1 MQLWIIWSQ
10 VRKKKKMISFHL
22 FLVAITIAATY
33 SIEVNPKI
41 FINNAEC
48 LVDLSSQLVKGECRL
63 SLENND
69 DKPINSIL
77 YAFEPSIKSHISFIS
92 AHQIFESNRLSLN
105 VKSVKL
111 SGHEDKQ
118 IYQID
123 FNTSRPL
130 RSKGRAPLVVEYV
143 LTNAL
148 YPHPEEITQ
157 KERQLMMFYGNAYFY
172 SPYKSLKSSVKF
184 QTGTRRIEDYTNFN
198 PVSLSSGDITY
209 GPYASLEP
217 FAYSQISLHYDN
229 NSPFLKVTKLTRTIE
244 LSHWGNVAVT
254 EVVDL
259 VHHGAKLKGS
269 FSRYDYQRETNSGIS
284 SVKSFKMYLPA
295 SASSVYYRDVIG
307 NISTSNQRTLLDSVE
322 LDIRPRFPLFGGW
335 KTHYT
340 IGYNVPAYEYLYN
353 SGEDYY
359 LKMRLIDHLYDN
371 MIIEDVTVC
380 IILPEGSTDLDLKTA
395 HPIKR
400 LPDSLHYTYLDTIGR
415 PTVRLQMSN
424 VVESHISDFE
434 LKYKFPKA
442 FMFHEPLIV
451 IVAIYILFLTVIIWV
466 RLDFSIAKDGHS
478 ETRQRISGIISAII
492 HHIERRAS
500 VYNAWDESLN
510 KLKHSKDI
518 SAYNN
523 AAKQIQADYKNE
535 STSINDL
542 GMKLKAESVELSDKL
557 NEVQK
562 AEKNLKELYGQ
573 TQSLY
578 TDKLITGKVGRNQF
592 VDLDS
597 GLKRKKEECQEKIN
611 QLLKSLY

>member
-1 MQLWIIWSQ
+1 
-10 VRKKKKMISFHL
+10 MILLHL
-22 FLVAITIAATY
+22 FLVATTITTSYA
-33 SIEVNPKI
+33 IEINPKI
-41 FINNAEC
+41 FLNNVEC
-48 LVDLSSQLVKGECRL
+48 LVDLSTQIVKGECRL

-69 DKPINSIL
+69 DKPANSVL
-77 YAFEPSIKSHISFIS
+77 YAFEPSIKSHISFVS
-92 AHQIFESNRLSLN
+92 AHQVFESNRLSLN
-105 VKSVKL
+105 VKQVTIP
-111 SGHEDKQ
+111 GHEDKQ
-118 IYQID
+118 FYQID
-123 FNTSRPL
+123 FNASRPL
-130 RSKGRAPLVVEYV
+130 RSKGRAPLVIEYI

-157 KERQLMMFYGNAYFY
+157 KDRQLMMFYGNAYFY
-172 SPYKSLKSSVKF
+172 SPYKSLKSSIKY
-184 QTGTRRIEDYTNFN
+184 QTGTKRIEDYTNFS
-198 PVSLSSGDITY
+198 PVSLSSGDVSY
-209 GPYASLEP
+209 GPHSSQEP
-217 FAYSQISLHYDN
+217 FAYSQISIHYDN
-229 NSPFLKVTKLTRTIE
+229 NTPFLKVTKLTRTIE

-254 EVVDL
+254 EVIDI

-269 FSRYDYQRETNSGIS
+269 FSRYDYQRETNSGMS

-353 SGEDYY
+353 NGDDYL

-380 IILPEGSTDLDLKTA
+380 IILPEGTTDLDLKTP
-395 HPIKR
+395 HSVVR

-415 PTVRLQMSN
+415 PTIKLQMSN
-424 VVESHISDFE
+424 IVESHISDFE
-434 LKYKFPKA
+434 LKYKFPKT

-478 ETRQRISGIISAII
+478 ETRQRISGIMSAIM

-500 VYNAWDESLN
+500 VYSSWEESLN

-518 SAYNN
+518 SAYNA
-523 AAKQIQADYKNE
+523 AAKQIQTDYKNE
-535 STSINDL
+535 STGINEL
-542 GMKLKAESVELSDKL
+542 ATKLKTESVEQSEKL

-562 AEKNLKELYGQ
+562 VEKTLKELFTQ

-578 TDKLITGKVGRNQF
+578 TDKLITGKIGRNQF

-597 GLKRKKEECQEKIN
+597 GLKRKKDECQEKIN

>member
-1 MQLWIIWSQ
+1 
-10 VRKKKKMISFHL
+10 MIPLHL
-22 FLVAITIAATY
+22 LLVAIIISTSY
-33 SIEVNPKI
+33 SVEVNHKI
-41 FINNAEC
+41 FINNVEC
-48 LVDLSSQLVKGECRL
+48 LVDLSTQLVKGECRL

-69 DKPINSIL
+69 DKPVNSVL
-77 YAFEPSIKSHISFIS
+77 YSFEPSVKSHISFVS

-105 VKSVKL
+105 VKPVIL
-111 SGHEDKQ
+111 PGHEDKQ
-118 IYQID
+118 FYQID
-123 FNTSRPL
+123 FNASRPL

-157 KERQLMMFYGNAYFY
+157 KDRQLMIFYGNSYFY
-172 SPYKSLKSSVKF
+172 SPYKSLKSSIKF
-184 QTGTRRIEDYTNFN
+184 QTGTRRIEDYTNFS
-198 PVSLSSGDITY
+198 PVSLSSGDIIY
-209 GPYASLEP
+209 GPYGSSEP
-217 FAYSQISLHYDN
+217 FAFSQISLHYDN
-229 NSPFLKVTKLTRTIE
+229 NTPFLKVTKLTRSIE
-244 LSHWGNVAVT
+244 LSHWGNVAITDVI
-254 EVVDL
+254 DL

-269 FSRYDYQRETNSGIS
+269 FSRYDYQRETNSGMS
-284 SVKSFKMYLPA
+284 SVKTFKMYLPA
-295 SASSVYYRDVIG
+295 SATSVYYRDVIG

-340 IGYNVPAYEYLYN
+340 IGYNVPAYEYLFN
-353 SGEDYY
+353 RGEDYL

-371 MIIEDVTVC
+371 MIIDDVTVR
-380 IILPEGSTDLDLKTA
+380 IILPEGSVDLNLKTS

-400 LPDSLHYTYLDTIGR
+400 LPDGLHYTYLDTIGR
-415 PTVRLQMSN
+415 PLIQLQMAN

-434 LKYKFPKA
+434 LRYKFPKA
-442 FMFHEPLIV
+442 FMFHEPVIV

-478 ETRQRISGIISAII
+478 ETRQRISGIMSAIV

-500 VYNAWDESLN
+500 VYSSWDETLN

-518 SAYNN
+518 STYN
-523 AAKQIQADYKNE
+523 AATKQIQTDYKSE
-535 STSINDL
+535 STCINEL
-542 GMKLKAESVELSDKL
+542 ATKLKTESVELSDKL

-562 AEKNLKELYGQ
+562 AEKNLKELFGQ
-573 TQSLY
+573 IQSLY

>member
-1 MQLWIIWSQ
+1 
-10 VRKKKKMISFHL
+10 MILPHL
-22 FLVAITIAATY
+22 FLVAITISTTY
-33 SIEVNPKI
+33 SIELNPKI

-48 LVDLSSQLVKGECRL
+48 LVDLSTQLVKGECRL

-69 DKPINSIL
+69 DKPVNSVF
-77 YAFEPSIKSHISFIS
+77 YAFEPSIKSHVSFIS
-92 AHQIFESNRLSLN
+92 AYQVFESNRLSLN
-105 VKSVKL
+105 VKPVTL
-111 SGHEDKQ
+111 PGHEDKQ
-118 IYQID
+118 LYQID
-123 FNTSRPL
+123 FNVTRPL

-143 LTNAL
+143 LINAL

-157 KERQLMMFYGNAYFY
+157 KDRQLMMFYGNAYLY
-172 SPYKSLKSSVKF
+172 SPYKSLKSSIKF
-184 QTGTRRIEDYTNFN
+184 QTGTRRIEDYTNIS
-198 PVSLSSGDITY
+198 PVSLSSGDIVY
-209 GPYASLEP
+209 GPFGSLEP
-217 FAYSQISLHYDN
+217 FSYSQISLHYDN
-229 NSPFLKVTKLTRTIE
+229 NTPFLKATKLTRTIE

-254 EVVDL
+254 EVIDL

-295 SASSVYYRDVIG
+295 SATSVYYRDVIG

-353 SGEDYY
+353 SGEDYL

-371 MIIEDVTVC
+371 MIIEDITVR
-380 IILPEGSTDLDLKTA
+380 IILPEGSVDLDLKTT
-395 HPIKR
+395 HPIVR

-415 PTVRLQMSN
+415 PIIKLQMSN

-451 IVAIYILFLTVIIWV
+451 IIAIYILFLTVIIWV

-492 HHIERRAS
+492 HHFDRRAS
-500 VYNAWDESLN
+500 IYSSWDETLN

-518 SAYNN
+518 GAYNT
-523 AAKQIQADYKNE
+523 ASKQIQVDYKNE
-535 STSINDL
+535 STSINEL
-542 GMKLKAESVELSDKL
+542 ATKLKTESVELSDKL
-557 NEVQK
+557 NEIQK
-562 AEKNLKELYGQ
+562 AEKSLKEYFGQ

-578 TDKLITGKVGRNQF
+578 TEKLITGKVGRNQF

-597 GLKRKKEECQEKIN
+597 GLKRKKDECQEKIN
-611 QLLKSLY
+611 QLLKSLIQ

>member
-1 MQLWIIWSQ
+1 
-10 VRKKKKMISFHL
+10 MILLHL
-22 FLVAITIAATY
+22 FLVAITISTTF

-48 LVDLSSQLVKGECRL
+48 LVDLSTQLVKGECRL

-69 DKPINSIL
+69 DKPVNSVL
-77 YAFEPSIKSHISFIS
+77 YAFEPSIKSHVSFIS
-92 AHQIFESNRLSLN
+92 AHQVFESNRLSLN
-105 VKSVKL
+105 VKPVIL

-118 IYQID
+118 FYQID
-123 FNTSRPL
+123 FNASRPL

-143 LTNAL
+143 LINAL

-157 KERQLMMFYGNAYFY
+157 KDRQLMMFYGNAYLY

-184 QTGTRRIEDYTNFN
+184 QTGTRRIEDYTNVS
-198 PVSLSSGDITY
+198 PVSLSSGDIIY
-209 GPYASLEP
+209 GPFGSLEP

-229 NSPFLKVTKLTRTIE
+229 NTPFLKVTKLTRTIE

-254 EVVDL
+254 EVIDL

-295 SASSVYYRDVIG
+295 SATSVYYRDVIG

-353 SGEDYY
+353 SGEDYF
-359 LKMRLIDHLYDN
+359 LKMRLVDHLYDN
-371 MIIEDVTVC
+371 MIIEDVTVR
-380 IILPEGSTDLDLKTA
+380 IILPEGSVDLDLKTT
-395 HPIKR
+395 HPIVR
-400 LPDSLHYTYLDTIGR
+400 LPDGLHYTYLDTIGR
-415 PTVRLQMSN
+415 PTIQLQMSN

-434 LKYKFPKA
+434 LKYKFPKF

-451 IVAIYILFLTVIIWV
+451 IIAIYILFLTVIIWV
-466 RLDFSIAKDGHS
+466 RLDFSIAKDGQS

-492 HHIERRAS
+492 HHFERRAS
-500 VYNAWDESLN
+500 VYSSWDETLN
-510 KLKHSKDI
+510 KLKHSKDV
-518 SAYNN
+518 SAYNT
-523 AAKQIQADYKNE
+523 ASKQIQADYKNE
-535 STSINDL
+535 STSINEL
-542 GMKLKAESVELSDKL
+542 ATKLKTESSELSDKL

-562 AEKNLKELYGQ
+562 AEKNLKELFGQ

-578 TDKLITGKVGRNQF
+578 IDKLITGKVGRNQF

-597 GLKRKKEECQEKIN
+597 GLKRKKDECLEKIN
-611 QLLKSLY
+611 QLLKSLN

>member
-1 MQLWIIWSQ
+1 
-10 VRKKKKMISFHL
+10 MISLHL
-22 FLVAITIAATY
+22 FLVAITVSTTY

-41 FINNAEC
+41 LINNVEC
-48 LVDLSSQLVKGECRL
+48 LVDLSTQLVKGECRV

-69 DKPINSIL
+69 DKPVNSVL
-77 YAFEPSIKSHISFIS
+77 YAFEPSIKSLVAFVS
-92 AHQIFESNRLSLN
+92 AHQIVESNRLSLN
-105 VKSVKL
+105 VKPVTL
-111 SGHEDKQ
+111 TGHEDKQ
-118 IYQID
+118 FYQID
-123 FNTSRPL
+123 FNASRPL
-130 RSKGRAPLVVEYV
+130 KSKGRAPLVIEYI

-157 KERQLMMFYGNAYFY
+157 KDKQLMMFYGNAYFY
-172 SPYKSLKSSVKF
+172 SPYKSLKSSIKY
-184 QTGTRRIEDYTNFN
+184 QTGTRRIEDYTNLN
-198 PVSLSSGDITY
+198 PVTLNSGDIIY
-209 GPYASLEP
+209 GPHGSSEP
-217 FAYSQISLHYDN
+217 FAYSQINLHYEN
-229 NSPFLKVTKLTRTIE
+229 NTPFIKVTKLTRTIE

-254 EVVDL
+254 EVIDL
-259 VHHGAKLKGS
+259 IHHGAKLKGS
-269 FSRYDYQRETNSGIS
+269 FSRYDYQRETNTKMS

-295 SASSVYYRDVIG
+295 SATSVYYRDVIG
-307 NISTSNQRTLLDSVE
+307 NISTSNQRTLMDSVE

-340 IGYNVPAYEYLYN
+340 IGYNVPAYEYLFN
-353 SGEDYY
+353 SGDDYL
-359 LKMRLIDHLYDN
+359 LKMRLVDHLYDN

-380 IILPEGSTDLDLKTA
+380 IILPEGSTDLSLKTRQ
-395 HPIKR
+395 PIVR

-415 PTVRLQMSN
+415 PMIKLQMSN

-434 LKYKFPKA
+434 LIYKFPKA

-478 ETRQRISGIISAII
+478 ETRQRISGITSAIM

-500 VYNAWDESLN
+500 VYNSWDEALN

-518 SAYNN
+518 SSYNS
-523 AAKQIQADYKNE
+523 AAKQVQADYKNE
-535 STSINDL
+535 STSINEL
-542 GMKLKAESVELSDKL
+542 ASKLKTESAELTEKL

-562 AEKNLKELYGQ
+562 AEKILKELFGQ

-592 VDLDS
+592 VDLDG

-611 QLLKSLY
+611 HLLKSFY

>member
-1 MQLWIIWSQ
+1 
-10 VRKKKKMISFHL
+10 MISLHL
-22 FLVAITIAATY
+22 FFVAIFISSTY
-33 SIEVNPKI
+33 SVEVNPKI
-41 FINNAEC
+41 LINNVEC
-48 LVDLSSQLVKGECRL
+48 LVDLSTQLVKGECRI

-69 DKPINSIL
+69 DKPVNYIL
-77 YAFEPSIKSHISFIS
+77 YAFEPSIKSHVSFVS
-92 AHQIFESNRLSLN
+92 AHQVFESNRLSLN
-105 VKSVKL
+105 VEPVL
-111 SGHEDKQ
+111 QPGHEDKQ
-118 IYQID
+118 FYQID
-123 FNTSRPL
+123 FNASRPL
-130 RSKGRAPLVVEYV
+130 KSKSRVPLVVEFV

-157 KERQLMMFYGNAYFY
+157 KDRQLMMFYGNAYFY
-172 SPYKSLKSSVKF
+172 SPYSSLKSSVKF

-198 PVSLSSGDITY
+198 PVSLSSGDIIY
-209 GPYASLEP
+209 GPYGSLEP
-217 FAYSQISLHYDN
+217 FAYSQISIHYDN

-254 EVVDL
+254 EVIDL

-269 FSRYDYQRETNSGIS
+269 FSRYDYQRETNSGLS

-295 SASSVYYRDVIG
+295 SATSVYYRDVIG

-340 IGYNVPAYEYLYN
+340 IGYNVPAYEYLFN
-353 SGEDYY
+353 SGDNYL

-371 MIIEDVTVC
+371 MMIEDVTVR
-380 IILPEGSTDLDLKTA
+380 IILPEGSVDLDLKTNNA
-395 HPIKR
+395 IVR
-400 LPDSLHYTYLDTIGR
+400 LPDDLHFTYLDTIGR
-415 PTVRLQMSN
+415 PMIQLKMSN

-451 IVAIYILFLTVIIWV
+451 IIAIYILFLTVIVWV

-478 ETRQRISGIISAII
+478 ETRQRISGIMSAIMY
-492 HHIERRAS
+492 HIDRRS
-500 VYNAWDESLN
+500 SIFSSWDESLN

-518 SAYNN
+518 GAYNT
-523 AAKQIQADYKNE
+523 AVKQIQADYKNE
-535 STSINDL
+535 STSINEL
-542 GMKLKAESVELSDKL
+542 ATKLKTESVELSDKL
-557 NEVQK
+557 NEIQK
-562 AEKNLKELYGQ
+562 IEKNLKELFGQ

-592 VDLDS
+592 VDLDN
-597 GLKRKKEECQEKIN
+597 GLKRKKDECQEKIN
-611 QLLKSLY
+611 QLLKSLN

>member
-1 MQLWIIWSQ
+1 
-10 VRKKKKMISFHL
+10 MILFHI
-22 FLVAITIAATY
+22 FLIAISIPTIY
-33 SIEVNPKI
+33 SIEVNPRI
-41 FINNAEC
+41 FIYNVEC
-48 LVDLSSQLVKGECRL
+48 LVDLRTQLVKGECRI

-69 DKPINSIL
+69 DKPVNSVL
-77 YAFEPSIKSHISFIS
+77 YAFEPLIKNHISFVS
-92 AHQIFESNRLSLN
+92 AHQVSESNRLSLN
-105 VKSVKL
+105 VKPVIL
-111 SGHEDKQ
+111 LGHEDKKF
-118 IYQID
+118 YQID
-123 FNTSRPL
+123 FNASRPL
-130 RSKGRAPLVVEYV
+130 RSKGRAPIVVEYV

-148 YPHPEEITQ
+148 YPYPEEITQ
-157 KERQLMMFYGNAYFY
+157 KDRQLMMFYGNAYFY
-172 SPYKSLKSSVKF
+172 SPYKSLKSSIKY

-198 PVSLSSGDITY
+198 PVSLSSGDVIY
-209 GPYASLEP
+209 GPHSSLEP

-229 NSPFLKVTKLTRTIE
+229 NSPFLKVTKLTRSIE

-254 EVVDL
+254 DVIDL

-269 FSRYDYQRETNSGIS
+269 FSRYDYQRETNSGMS

-295 SASSVYYRDVIG
+295 SATSVYYRDVIG
-307 NISTSNQRTLLDSVE
+307 NISTSSQRTLLDSVE

-340 IGYNVPAYEYLYN
+340 IGYNVPTYEYLYN
-353 SGEDYY
+353 SGEDYL

-371 MIIEDVTVC
+371 MIIEDVTVR
-380 IILPEGSTDLDLKTA
+380 IILPEGSVDLDLKTF
-395 HPIKR
+395 HPIIR
-400 LPDSLHYTYLDTIGR
+400 LPDGLHYTYLDTIGR
-415 PTVRLQMSN
+415 PIIQLQMSN

-442 FMFHEPLIV
+442 FMLHEPLIV
-451 IVAIYILFLTVIIWV
+451 IIAIYILFLTVIIWV

-478 ETRQRISGIISAII
+478 ETRQRISGIMNAIMY
-492 HHIERRAS
+492 HIERRAS
-500 VYNAWDESLN
+500 VYSSWDEALN

-518 SAYNN
+518 STYN
-523 AAKQIQADYKNE
+523 AGTKQIQADYKNE
-535 STSINDL
+535 STSINEL
-542 GMKLKAESVELSDKL
+542 ATKLKTESIELSDKL

-562 AEKNLKELYGQ
+562 VEKNLKELFGL

-578 TDKLITGKVGRNQF
+578 AEKLITGKIGRNQF

>member
-1 MQLWIIWSQ
+1 
-10 VRKKKKMISFHL
+10 MILLHL
-22 FLVAITIAATY
+22 FLVTITISSSFT
-33 SIEVNPKI
+33 IEVNPKI

-48 LVDLSSQLVKGECRL
+48 LVDLSTQLVKGECRL

-69 DKPINSIL
+69 DKPVNSVL

-92 AHQIFESNRLSLN
+92 AHQVFESNRLSLN
-105 VKSVKL
+105 VKPVKL

-118 IYQID
+118 FYQID

-143 LTNAL
+143 LINAL

-157 KERQLMMFYGNAYFY
+157 KDRQLMMFYGNAYLY

-184 QTGTRRIEDYTNFN
+184 QTGTRRIEDYTNIS
-198 PVSLSSGDITY
+198 PVSFLSSGDVVY
-209 GPYASLEP
+209 GPFGSLEP
-217 FAYSQISLHYDN
+217 FSYSQISLHYDN
-229 NSPFLKVTKLTRTIE
+229 NTPFLKATKLIRTIE

-254 EVVDL
+254 DVIDL

-295 SASSVYYRDVIG
+295 SATSVYYRDVIG

-353 SGEDYY
+353 SGEDYF

-380 IILPEGSTDLDLKTA
+380 IILPEGSVDLDLKTA
-395 HPIKR
+395 HPIVR
-400 LPDSLHYTYLDTIGR
+400 LPDGLHYTYLDTIGR
-415 PTVRLQMSN
+415 PIIKLQMSN

-478 ETRQRISGIISAII
+478 ETRQRISGITSAIM
-492 HHIERRAS
+492 HHFERRAS
-500 VYNAWDESLN
+500 IYSSWDEALN
-510 KLKHSKDI
+510 KLKHSKDVGT
-518 SAYNN
+518 YNTTS
-523 AAKQIQADYKNE
+523 KQIQTDYKNE
-535 STSINDL
+535 STSINEL
-542 GMKLKAESVELSDKL
+542 ATKLKIESTELSDKL

-562 AEKNLKELYGQ
+562 AEKNLKELFGQ

-592 VDLDS
+592 VELDS
-597 GLKRKKEECQEKIN
+597 GLKRKKDECQEKIN
-611 QLLKSLY
+611 QLLKSLN

>member
-1 MQLWIIWSQ
+1 
-10 VRKKKKMISFHL
+10 MISL
-22 FLVAITIAATY
+22 NLLLVVITIATSY
-33 SIEVNPKI
+33 SIEVDHKI
-41 FINNAEC
+41 FLNNVEC
-48 LVDLSSQLVKGECRL
+48 LFDLSTQLVKGECRL
-63 SLENND
+63 SLENNG
-69 DKPINSIL
+69 DKPVNSIL
-77 YAFEPSIKSHISFIS
+77 YAFDPSMKSYISFVS
-92 AHQIFESNRLSLN
+92 AYQVIESNRMSLN
-105 VKSVKL
+105 VKPVTL
-111 SGHEDKQ
+111 HGHEDKQ
-118 IYQID
+118 FYQID
-123 FNTSRPL
+123 FNASRPL
-130 RSKGRAPLVVEYV
+130 KSKGRAPLVVEYV

-148 YPHPEEITQ
+148 FPHPEEITQ
-157 KERQLMMFYGNAYFY
+157 KERQLIMFYGNAYFY

-209 GPYASLEP
+209 GPHSSLEP
-217 FAYSQISLHYDN
+217 FAYSQISIHYDN

-254 EVVDL
+254 EVIDI

-269 FSRYDYQRETNSGIS
+269 FSRYDYQRETNNGIS

-295 SASSVYYRDVIG
+295 SATSVYYRDVIG

-353 SGEDYY
+353 SGDDYL

-371 MIIEDVTVC
+371 MIIEDITVI
-380 IILPEGSTDLDLKTA
+380 IILPEGSTDLDLTTH
-395 HPIKR
+395 HPIVR
-400 LPDSLHYTYLDTIGR
+400 LPDGLHYTYLDTIGR
-415 PTVRLQMSN
+415 PTIQLQMSN

-451 IVAIYILFLTVIIWV
+451 IVAIYVLFFTVIIWV

-478 ETRQRISGIISAII
+478 ETRQRISGIISAIM
-492 HHIERRAS
+492 HHIERRNS
-500 VYNAWDESLN
+500 IYNFWDESLN
-510 KLKHSKDI
+510 KLKHSKDTG
-518 SAYNN
+518 AYN
-523 AAKQIQADYKNE
+523 AVAKQIQADYKNE
-535 STSINDL
+535 SNSINEL
-542 GMKLKAESVELSDKL
+542 ANKLKSESVEQSDKL
-557 NEVQK
+557 NEYQK
-562 AEKNLKELYGQ
+562 AEKNLKELFTQ

-578 TDKLITGKVGRNQF
+578 TDKLITGKIGRNQF

-597 GLKRKKEECQEKIN
+597 GLKRKRDECQEKIN

>member
-1 MQLWIIWSQ
+1 LSQ
-10 VRKKKKMISFHL
+10 VRKRKMNSVYL
-22 FLVAITIAATY
+22 FLVAINIATTY
-33 SIEVNPKI
+33 STEINSKI
-41 FINNAEC
+41 FLNNVEC
-48 LVDLSSQLVKGECRL
+48 LVDLSTQIVKGECRI

-69 DKPINSIL
+69 DKPVNSIL
-77 YAFEPSIKSHISFIS
+77 YAFEPSIKSHVSFIS
-92 AHQIFESNRLSLN
+92 AHQVFESNRLGLN
-105 VKSVKL
+105 VKPVTL
-111 SGHEDKQ
+111 TGHEDKQ
-118 IYQID
+118 FYQID

-130 RSKGRAPLVVEYV
+130 RSKGRVPLVIEYV

-157 KERQLMMFYGNAYFY
+157 KDRQLMMFYGNSYFY
-172 SPYKSLKSSVKF
+172 TPYKSLKSSIKY
-184 QTGTRRIEDYTNFN
+184 QTGTRRIEDYTNFS
-198 PVSLSSGDITY
+198 PVSLNSGDIIY
-209 GPYASLEP
+209 GPHGSLEP
-217 FAYSQISLHYDN
+217 FMYSQISLHYDN
-229 NSPFLKVTKLTRTIE
+229 NTPFLKVTKLTRTIE

-254 EVVDL
+254 EVIDL

-269 FSRYDYQRETNSGIS
+269 FSRYDYQRETNSGMS

-295 SASSVYYRDVIG
+295 SATNVYYRDVIG
-307 NISTSNQRTLLDSVE
+307 NISTSNQRTLLDFVE
-322 LDIRPRFPLFGGW
+322 LEIRPRFPLFGGW

-353 SGEDYY
+353 NGDDYV

-371 MIIEDVTVC
+371 MIIEDVTIC
-380 IILPEGSTDLDLKTA
+380 IILPEGSTNLDLKTL
-395 HPIKR
+395 HPIVR
-400 LPDSLHYTYLDTIGR
+400 LPDGLHFTYLDTIGR
-415 PTVRLQMSN
+415 PIIKLQMSN

-478 ETRQRISGIISAII
+478 ETRQRISGIISAIM
-492 HHIERRAS
+492 HHVERRTS
-500 VYNAWDESLN
+500 VYNSWDEALN

-518 SAYNN
+518 STYN
-523 AAKQIQADYKNE
+523 ATTKQIQTDYKNE
-535 STSINDL
+535 TASINEL
-542 GMKLKAESVELSDKL
+542 ATKLKIESIEQSDKL

-562 AEKNLKELYGQ
+562 IEKNLKELFTQ

-597 GLKRKKEECQEKIN
+597 GLKRKKDECQEKIN

>member
-1 MQLWIIWSQ
+1 
-10 VRKKKKMISFHL
+10 MISLQL
-22 FLVAITIAATY
+22 FLVAAITISTTY

-48 LVDLSSQLVKGECRL
+48 LVDLSTQLVKGECRL

-69 DKPINSIL
+69 NKPVNSVL
-77 YAFEPSIKSHISFIS
+77 YAFEPSIKGHISFIS
-92 AHQIFESNRLSLN
+92 AHQVFESNRLSLN
-105 VKSVKL
+105 VKPVTL

-118 IYQID
+118 FYQID
-123 FNTSRPL
+123 FNVSRPL

-143 LTNAL
+143 LINAL

-157 KERQLMMFYGNAYFY
+157 KDRQLMMFYGNAYLY

-184 QTGTRRIEDYTNFN
+184 QTGTRRIEDYTNIN
-198 PVSLSSGDITY
+198 PVSLNSGDIVY
-209 GPYASLEP
+209 GPFGSLEP

-229 NSPFLKVTKLTRTIE
+229 NTPFLKATKLIRTIE

-254 EVVDL
+254 EVIDL

-269 FSRYDYQRETNSGIS
+269 FSRYDYQRETNSGLS

-295 SASSVYYRDVIG
+295 SANSVYYRDVIG
-307 NISTSNQRTLLDSVE
+307 NISTSNQRTLIDSVE

-353 SGEDYY
+353 SGEDYF

-371 MIIEDVTVC
+371 MIIEDLTVC
-380 IILPEGSTDLDLKTA
+380 IILPEGSVDLELKTT
-395 HPIKR
+395 HPILR
-400 LPDSLHYTYLDTIGR
+400 LPDGLHYTYLDTIGR
-415 PTVRLQMSN
+415 PIIKLQMSN

-492 HHIERRAS
+492 HHFEKKAS
-500 VYNAWDESLN
+500 IYSSWDDILN

-518 SAYNN
+518 GTYNT
-523 AAKQIQADYKNE
+523 ASKQIQADYKNE
-535 STSINDL
+535 STSINEL
-542 GMKLKAESVELSDKL
+542 ATKLKTESAELSDKL

-562 AEKNLKELYGQ
+562 AEKNLKELFGQ

-592 VDLDS
+592 IELES
-597 GLKRKKEECQEKIN
+597 GLKRKKDECQEKMN
-611 QLLKSLY
+611 QLLKSLN

>member
-1 MQLWIIWSQ
+1 
-10 VRKKKKMISFHL
+10 MISLHL
-22 FLVAITIAATY
+22 FLVAITVSTTY

-41 FINNAEC
+41 LINNVEC
-48 LVDLSSQLVKGECRL
+48 LVDLSTQLVKGECRV

-69 DKPINSIL
+69 DKHVNSVL
-77 YAFEPSIKSHISFIS
+77 YAFEPSMKSLISFVS
-92 AHQIFESNRLSLN
+92 AHQIIESNRLSLN
-105 VKSVKL
+105 VKPVTL
-111 SGHEDKQ
+111 PGHEDKQ
-118 IYQID
+118 FYQID
-123 FNTSRPL
+123 FNTSRSL
-130 RSKGRAPLVVEYV
+130 KSKGRASLVIEYI

-157 KERQLMMFYGNAYFY
+157 KDKQLMMFYGNAYFY
-172 SPYKSLKSSVKF
+172 SPYKSLKSSIKY
-184 QTGTRRIEDYTNFN
+184 QTGTRRIEDYTNLN
-198 PVSLSSGDITY
+198 PVTLNSGDIIY
-209 GPYASLEP
+209 GPHGSLEP
-217 FAYSQISLHYDN
+217 FAYSQINLHYEN
-229 NSPFLKVTKLTRTIE
+229 NSPFIKVTKLTRTIE

-254 EVVDL
+254 EVIDL

-269 FSRYDYQRETNSGIS
+269 FSRYDYQRETNTRMS

-295 SASSVYYRDVIG
+295 SATSVYYRDVIG
-307 NISTSNQRTLLDSVE
+307 NISTSNQRTLMDSVE

-340 IGYNVPAYEYLYN
+340 IGYNVPAYEYLFN
-353 SGEDYY
+353 SGEDYL

-380 IILPEGSTDLDLKTA
+380 IILPEGSTDLGLKTRQ
-395 HPIKR
+395 PIVR
-400 LPDSLHYTYLDTIGR
+400 LPDGLHYTYLDTIGR
-415 PTVRLQMSN
+415 PMIKLQMSN
-424 VVESHISDFE
+424 VVESHISNFE
-434 LKYKFPKA
+434 LTYKFPKA

-478 ETRQRISGIISAII
+478 ETRQRISGITSAIM

-500 VYNAWDESLN
+500 VYNSWEEALN

-518 SAYNN
+518 STYNS
-523 AAKQIQADYKNE
+523 AAKQVQSDYKNE
-535 STSINDL
+535 STSINEL
-542 GMKLKAESVELSDKL
+542 ATKLKTESAELTEKL

-562 AEKNLKELYGQ
+562 AEKILKELFGQ

-611 QLLKSLY
+611 HLLKSFY

>member
-1 MQLWIIWSQ
+1 
-10 VRKKKKMISFHL
+10 MISLHL
-22 FLVAITIAATY
+22 FLFVIAIATSY
-33 SIEVNPKI
+33 SFEINPKI
-41 FINNAEC
+41 FINNVEC
-48 LVDLSSQLVKGECRL
+48 LVDLSTQLVKGECRI

-69 DKPINSIL
+69 DKPINSVL
-77 YAFEPSIKSHISFIS
+77 YAFDPSLKSHISFVS
-92 AHQIFESNRLSLN
+92 AHQVIESNRLSLN
-105 VKSVKL
+105 VKPVILHK
-111 SGHEDKQ
+111 HEDKQ
-118 IYQID
+118 FYQID

-130 RSKGRAPLVVEYV
+130 RSKGRAPLVIEYV

-148 YPHPEEITQ
+148 HPHPEEITQ
-157 KERQLMMFYGNAYFY
+157 KDRQLMMFNGNFFFY
-172 SPYKSLKSSVKF
+172 SPYKSLKSSIKY
-184 QTGTRRIEDYTNFN
+184 QTGTRRIEDYTNLS
-198 PVSLSSGDITY
+198 PVSLSSGDIIY
-209 GPYASLEP
+209 GPHGSVEP
-217 FAYSQISLHYDN
+217 FAYSKISIHYDN
-229 NSPFLKVTKLTRTIE
+229 NTPFLKVTKLVRTIE
-244 LSHWGNVAVT
+244 LSHWGNVAIT
-254 EVVDL
+254 EVIDL

-295 SASSVYYRDVIG
+295 SATSVYYRDVIG

-340 IGYNVPAYEYLYN
+340 IGYNVPTYEYLYN
-353 SGEDYY
+353 SGDDYL

-371 MIIEDVTVC
+371 MIIEDVTVY
-380 IILPEGSTDLDLKTA
+380 IILPEGSVNLDLKTT
-395 HPIKR
+395 HPVVR
-400 LPDSLHYTYLDTIGR
+400 LPDGLHFTYLDTIGR
-415 PTVRLQMSN
+415 PTIQLKMTN
-424 VVESHISDFE
+424 IVESHISDFE
-434 LKYKFPKA
+434 LRYKFPKA

-478 ETRQRISGIISAII
+478 ETRQRVSGIMSAIM

-500 VYNAWDESLN
+500 VYNTWDESLN

-518 SAYNN
+518 SSYN
-523 AAKQIQADYKNE
+523 ATAKQIQADYKNE
-535 STSINDL
+535 SNSINEL
-542 GMKLKAESVELSDKL
+542 GTKLKAESADQSDKL

-562 AEKNLKELYGQ
+562 AEKNLKEIFIQ

-597 GLKRKKEECQEKIN
+597 GLKRKKDECQEKIN
-611 QLLKSLY
+611 QLLKSFYQ

>member
-1 MQLWIIWSQ
+1 
-10 VRKKKKMISFHL
+10 MILHHL
-22 FLVAITIAATY
+22 FLVVITISTSF

-48 LVDLSSQLVKGECRL
+48 LVDLSTQLVKGECRL

-69 DKPINSIL
+69 DKPVNSVL

-92 AHQIFESNRLSLN
+92 AHQVFESSRLSLN
-105 VKSVKL
+105 VKPVTL

-118 IYQID
+118 LYQID
-123 FNTSRPL
+123 FNVSRPL

-157 KERQLMMFYGNAYFY
+157 KDRQLMMFYGNAYLY

-184 QTGTRRIEDYTNFN
+184 QTGTRRIEDYTNIS
-198 PVSLSSGDITY
+198 PVSLNSGDIVY
-209 GPYASLEP
+209 GPFGSLEP
-217 FAYSQISLHYDN
+217 FSYSQISLHYDN
-229 NSPFLKVTKLTRTIE
+229 NTPFLKATKLTRTIE

-254 EVVDL
+254 DVIDL
-259 VHHGAKLKGS
+259 LHHGAKLRGS
-269 FSRYDYQRETNSGIS
+269 FSRYDYQRETNSGLS

-295 SASSVYYRDVIG
+295 SATSVYYRDVIG

-353 SGEDYY
+353 SGEDYL

-371 MIIEDVTVC
+371 MIIEDVTVR
-380 IILPEGSTDLDLKTA
+380 IILPEGSVDLDLKTA
-395 HPIKR
+395 HPIVR
-400 LPDSLHYTYLDTIGR
+400 LPDGLHYTYLDTIGR
-415 PTVRLQMSN
+415 PIIKLQMSN

-451 IVAIYILFLTVIIWV
+451 IIAIYILFLTVIIWV

-478 ETRQRISGIISAII
+478 ETRQRISGITSAIM
-492 HHIERRAS
+492 HHFERRAS
-500 VYNAWDESLN
+500 IYSSWDEALN

-518 SAYNN
+518 GTYN
-523 AAKQIQADYKNE
+523 AVSKQIQTDYKNE
-535 STSINDL
+535 STSINEL
-542 GMKLKAESVELSDKL
+542 ATKLKTESTELSDKL

-562 AEKNLKELYGQ
+562 AEKNLKELFGQ

-592 VDLDS
+592 VELDS
-597 GLKRKKEECQEKIN
+597 GLKRKKDECQEKIT
-611 QLLKSLY
+611 QLLKSLN